1 MTAREMS
8 ALVLSDILRHRIQ
21 LDKVLDKHLKFNSD
35 KREQRLTHELCY
47 GVMRWYHQLIF
58 ISNSLLNK
66 KIREKDSDIIG
77 LILLGLYQLKFMRIP
92 DHAAISATVET
103 ANLLGKPWAKVLIN
117 AILRKFQREQ
127 EAIEKQINDTPSALY
142 SHPSWI
148 IDKVQDQWS
157 ELWPSIL
164 SANNT
169 YPPQHLRLNIQR
181 HAREDYIKKLRTM
194 GIDHCASNIVDSG
207 IMLTQPLA
215 VEEIPGFLDG
225 YISIQD
231 FGAQLAAPLLK
242 CQTGH
247 RVLDVC
253 AAPGGKSTH
262 ILELYPDIQELVSV
276 DISADRLLLL
286 QNSLDRLK
294 LNSVIIKADVSRSI
308 DWWDGNDF
316 DRILLDAPCTATGVI
331 RRHPDIKYS
340 RTMDQISVLTKLQH
354 ALLVNVWTLLK
365 PGGILVYCVCSLF
378 KEESDEQI
386 DNFLSQNINAMSL
399 PIDTK
404 WGVLSQFGR
413 HTIPGHDES
422 DGFYYSLLVK
432 KTDTYEIN

>member
-1 MTAREMS
+1 MTAREIS
-8 ALVLSDILRHRIQ
+8 ALVLSDILRHRTQ
-21 LDKVLDKHLKFNSD
+21 LDKALVTHLKHNTD
-35 KREQRLTHELCY
+35 KREQRLIHELCY
-47 GVMRWYHQLIF
+47 GVLRWYHQLIF
-58 ISNSLLNK
+58 ISNLLLNK

-117 AILRKFQREQ
+117 AILRKFQRDQ
-127 EAIEKQINDTPSALY
+127 EEIEKQIHDTPSARY
-142 SHPSWI
+142 SHPAWI
-148 IDKVQDQWS
+148 IDKMQDQWS
-157 ELWPSIL
+157 EFWPSIL

-181 HAREDYIKKLRTM
+181 HSRNDYMKKLRIM
-194 GIDHCASNIVDSG
+194 GIDHCASNLVDSG
-207 IMLTQPLA
+207 IIITKPLA
-215 VEEIPGFLDG
+215 VEDIPGFLDG

-231 FGAQLAAPLLK
+231 FGAQLAAPLLD
-242 CQTGH
+242 CDTEH
-247 RVLDVC
+247 RILDVC

-262 ILELYPDIQELVSV
+262 ILELYPNIQELVSV

-286 QNSLDRLK
+286 QNSLDRLN
-294 LNSVIIKADVSRSI
+294 LNSVIIQADVSKTI
-308 DWWDGNDF
+308 DWWDGNHF
-316 DRILLDAPCTATGVI
+316 DRILLDAPCSATGVI

-340 RTMDQISVLTKLQH
+340 RTMDQISELTKLQQ
-354 ALLVNVWTLLK
+354 ALLVNIWTLLK
-365 PGGILVYCVCSLF
+365 PGGLLVYCVCSLF

-386 DNFLSQNINAMSL
+386 ANFLSQNLNAMSL
-399 PIDTK
+399 PIETN

-422 DGFYYSLLVK
+422 DGFYYSLISK
-432 KTDTYEIN
+432 KT

>member
-8 ALVLSDILRHRIQ
+8 ALVLSDILRHRTQ

-117 AILRKFQREQ
+117 AVLRKFQREQ
-127 EAIEKQINDTPSALY
+127 NAIEQQINDTPSALY
-142 SHPSWI
+142 SHPAWI
-148 IDKVQDQWS
+148 IDKVQDRWP
-157 ELWPSIL
+157 EFWPSML

-169 YPPQHLRLNIQR
+169 YPPQHLRLNLQR
-181 HAREDYIKKLRTM
+181 HTREDYIKTLATKR
-194 GIDHCASNIVDSG
+194 IDYSVSNMVDSG
-207 IMLTQPLA
+207 IVLINPLA
-215 VEEIPGFLDG
+215 VEDIPGFLEG

-276 DISADRLLLL
+276 DISANRLLLL

-294 LNSVIIKADVSRSI
+294 LNSVIINADVSRST
-308 DWWDGNDF
+308 DWWDGKHF

-340 RTMDQISVLTKLQH
+340 RTVDQISKLTKLQH
-354 ALLVNVWTLLK
+354 TLLFNVWTLLK

-386 DNFLSQNINAMSL
+386 ADFLSEHKNAMSL
-399 PIDTK
+399 TIDTN
-404 WGVLSQFGR
+404 WGVLSQYGR
-413 HTIPGHDES
+413 QTIPGHDES

-432 KTDTYEIN
+432 KLDKYEIK